1 MLIKNKKIILLL
13 FVALIVILGIL
24 FRYKFK
30 FKSIKTEPTITPTQ
44 VVKNYKGVAI
54 QPYVI
59 KYPEDEQNA
68 SYMFLGITSQGYGV
82 FFNYRSRKLF
92 VKDAEDTLLEK
103 NLASDSR
110 LKDIQMAS
118 LSYTDS
124 PNLYKLVLLTSDSN
138 IYIFDLVLNKDKAS
152 LLFTKHVKSI
162 NKALY
167 VYNDLINKNIAW
179 IVSIN
184 PKLFDLQENYDQTQ
198 TKVKNVKDLET
209 NWVYKISLLNLK
221 TNKVYSYDANQD
233 YVPFA
238 KLDNT
243 HEIILPSAPINI
255 KTLAIASFSTKNKL
269 NIFTLKCQPD
279 DDYTINNS
287 WQTANLILL
296 KNTNCIKKLEE
307 NSKEGDTNQNNQNN
321 GYQFYEVLFNK
332 KIKLRPVNLKIL
344 NQVANLYKKEN
355 FEKLQYYS
363 MFSLHNHLYVLDG
376 INYKLLR
383 FDKNNAGF
391 DENSLIE
398 TDLSFLKNITNL
410 TDVRV
415 IDINDQKAWID
426 ILINDSILIRIY
438 DNITT

>member
-1 MLIKNKKIILLL
+1 M
-13 FVALIVILGIL
+13 
-24 FRYKFK
+24 
-30 FKSIKTEPTITPTQ
+30 
-44 VVKNYKGVAI
+44 
-54 QPYVI
+54 
-59 KYPEDEQNA
+59 
-68 SYMFLGITSQGYGV
+68 
-82 FFNYRSRKLF
+82 
-92 VKDAEDTLLEK
+92 
-103 NLASDSR
+103 
-110 LKDIQMAS
+110 
-118 LSYTDS
+118 
-124 PNLYKLVLLTSDSN
+124 
-138 IYIFDLVLNKDKAS
+138 
-152 LLFTKHVKSI
+152 
-162 NKALY
+162 
-167 VYNDLINKNIAW
+167 
-179 IVSIN
+179 
-184 PKLFDLQENYDQTQ
+184 
-198 TKVKNVKDLET
+198 
-209 NWVYKISLLNLK
+209 
-221 TNKVYSYDANQD
+221 
-233 YVPFA
+233 
-238 KLDNT
+238 
-243 HEIILPSAPINI
+243 
-255 KTLAIASFSTKNKL
+255 AIASFSTKNKL

-344 NQVANLYKKEN
+344 NQVATLYKKEN